1 MSRFIPII
9 SVILLVILLVGGYF
23 FWWPKYQ
30 EFRRQSAALE
40 QETKALEQK
49 NNYYSKLEE
58 ISNKLAAYKD
68 EINKIDSALPAEA
81 SLPVLF
87 DFIKKTSMENEL
99 ILNSISPSG
108 AGKSSSKYNKSNAN
122 TEISAETAAGVE
134 KISISISLSG
144 AYPALKNFL
153 SAIYKNARLIEVNS
167 ISFSSPSEADLFNF
181 DLSLET
187 YVLPNPETAPAKT
200 ASPEVA
206 PR

>member
-9 SVILLVILLVGGYF
+9 SVILLVILFVGGYF

-30 EFRRQSAALE
+30 EFNRQNTVLE

-49 NNYYSKLEE
+49 NNYYSKLKE

-68 EINKIDSALPAEA
+68 EINKIDSALPAET

-87 DFIKKTSMENEL
+87 DFIKKTSMENGL
-99 ILNSISPSG
+99 VLNSISPSG
-108 AGKSSSKYNKSNAN
+108 AGNSSSKYDKSNVN
-122 TEISAETAAGVE
+122 TETSAKSTAGVE
-134 KISISISLSG
+134 KISLSISLSG
-144 AYPALKNFL
+144 TYPALKNFL

-181 DLSLET
+181 DLSLEV
-187 YVLPNPETAPAKT
+187 YVLPKPETAPVK
-200 ASPEVA
+200 
-206 PR
+206 